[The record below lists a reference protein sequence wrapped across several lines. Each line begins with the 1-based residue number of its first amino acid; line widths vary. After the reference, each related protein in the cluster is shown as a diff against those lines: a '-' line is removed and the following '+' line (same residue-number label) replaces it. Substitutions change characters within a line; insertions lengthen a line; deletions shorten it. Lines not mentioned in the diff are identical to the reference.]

1 MGGVESDRRSKAL
14 DGGLR
19 ISRNKCKVASEPMT
33 VVRIGG
39 REAHGA
45 LQRRQLRTRSK
56 NACCELCRGQENIDA
71 GEGGDTSSELP
82 PLPALKWSRH
92 WCQTA
97 FSTSVPAAG
106 ASS

>member
-1 MGGVESDRRSKAL
+1 VRVESDRRSKAL

-56 NACCELCRGQENIDA
+56 NAGCELCRGQENIDA
-71 GEGGDTSSELP
+71 GDDGDTSSELP
-82 PLPALKWSRH
+82 ALP
-92 WCQTA
+92 
-97 FSTSVPAAG
+97 V
-106 ASS
+106 